1 MNTTIRCALGL
12 LVALGLAATA
22 QAQVARQFTATTL
35 RGAITFGDFPQIT
48 LNGTPVRLS
57 PGARV
62 RNQANLIVNPV
73 TLTGSQVLA
82 NYTLDLGATQVRDV
96 WILTPQEAAV
106 QPWPATADQAAS
118 WTFDVIHQTWTP
130 P

>member
-12 LVALGLAATA
+12 LLALGLAATA
-22 QAQVARQFTATTL
+22 PAQVARKFTATTL
-35 RGAITFGDFPQIT
+35 RGVITFGDFPQIT
-48 LNGTPVRLS
+48 LNGTAVRLS

-62 RNQANLIVNPV
+62 RNPANLIVNPV

-82 NYTLDLGATQVRDV
+82 HYTLDLGGTQVRDV

-106 QPWPATADQAAS
+106 KPWPVTAEQAAS
-118 WTFDVIHQTWTP
+118 WTFDAVHQTWTTP
-130 P
+130 